1 MEERRQEDRSE
12 LRFFGTL
19 GIRLCFLCFALLF
32 VTVLWNWTA
41 GVNRVVYDSSN
52 FVVFIGIRKELF
64 PVIDRLDEIRSK
76 VGDE

>member
-1 MEERRQEDRSE
+1 MEERRQEDSSE
-12 LRFFGTL
+12 LRLLGTFG
-19 GIRLCFLCFALLF
+19 IHLCFLCFALLF